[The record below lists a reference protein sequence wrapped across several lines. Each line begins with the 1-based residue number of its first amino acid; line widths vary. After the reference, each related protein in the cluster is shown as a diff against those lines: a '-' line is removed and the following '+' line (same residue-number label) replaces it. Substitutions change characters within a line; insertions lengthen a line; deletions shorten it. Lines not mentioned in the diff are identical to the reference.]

1 MLIVKDISK
10 NFGEF
15 KAINHLS
22 FEVKVGDVM
31 GFLGPNGAGKTT
43 SMRVIT
49 GYLRSDGGTVL
60 INNKDIEQDPIF
72 TKSMIGYL
80 PEGVPLY
87 LDFSP
92 YLYLDYVCQ
101 VRNIKNSSNAIKKVI
116 SDLQLEEVKD
126 VLNSLVN
133 FEKDFFIDLENI
145 FVCGDSAGGN
155 LATFLSISSR
165 DKKVIPI
172 RGQLLVYPCVDLT
185 LTMRSMDI
193 FLEGMTLTF
202 DTMDYFVKHYLN
214 SSNDAVNWEASPL
227 FAKNLHNLPETFIFA
242 AGLDPLLDEGMAY
255 ASRLKTFSNKVT
267 YKLYPGQIHG
277 FLSNSAHFPKAAEC
291 IKEIGKAANSMVLNK
306 RG

>member
-49 GYLRSDGGTVL
+49 GYLRSDGGSVL

-101 VRNIKNSSNAIKKVI
+101 VRNIKNPSSSIKKVI
-116 SDLQLEEVKD
+116 NDLQLEEVKD
-126 VLNSLVN
+126 VPI
-133 FEKDFFIDLENI
+133 E
-145 FVCGDSAGGN
+145 
-155 LATFLSISSR
+155 TLSKGFKRRVGIAQALIHNP
-165 DKKVIPI
+165 K
-172 RGQLLVYPCVDLT
+172 LLILDEPTD
-185 LTMRSMDI
+185 
-193 FLEGMTLTF
+193 
-202 DTMDYFVKHYLN
+202 
-214 SSNDAVNWEASPL
+214 
-227 FAKNLHNLPETFIFA
+227 
-242 AGLDPLLDEGMAY
+242 GLDPLQKFEVRKLIKNLSKTKAIIISTHILDEVPEVCNKCLIINNGEKVFEGTPTQ
-255 ASRLKTFSNKVT
+255 LKR
-267 YKLYPGQIHG
+267 KL
-277 FLSNSAHFPKAAEC
+277 
-291 IKEIGKAANSMVLNK
+291 GKSLDEKFRKLVS
-306 RG
+306 

>member
-49 GYLRSDGGTVL
+49 GYLRSDGGSVL

-101 VRNIKNSSNAIKKVI
+101 VRNIKNPTSAIKKVI
-116 SDLQLEEVKD
+116 NDLQLEEVKD
-126 VLNSLVN
+126 VPI
-133 FEKDFFIDLENI
+133 E
-145 FVCGDSAGGN
+145 
-155 LATFLSISSR
+155 TLSKGFKRRVGIAQALIHNP
-165 DKKVIPI
+165 K
-172 RGQLLVYPCVDLT
+172 LLILDEPTD
-185 LTMRSMDI
+185 
-193 FLEGMTLTF
+193 
-202 DTMDYFVKHYLN
+202 
-214 SSNDAVNWEASPL
+214 
-227 FAKNLHNLPETFIFA
+227 
-242 AGLDPLLDEGMAY
+242 GLDPLQKFEVRKLIKNLSKTKAIIISTHILDEVPEVCNKCLIINNGEKVFEGTPTQ
-255 ASRLKTFSNKVT
+255 LKR
-267 YKLYPGQIHG
+267 KL
-277 FLSNSAHFPKAAEC
+277 
-291 IKEIGKAANSMVLNK
+291 GKSLDEKFRKLVS
-306 RG
+306 

>member
-49 GYLRSDGGTVL
+49 GYLRSDGGIVL

-101 VRNIKNSSNAIKKVI
+101 VRNIKNSSKAIKKVI

-126 VLNSLVN
+126 VPI
-133 FEKDFFIDLENI
+133 E
-145 FVCGDSAGGN
+145 
-155 LATFLSISSR
+155 TLSKGFKRRVGIAQALIHNP
-165 DKKVIPI
+165 K
-172 RGQLLVYPCVDLT
+172 LLILDEPTD
-185 LTMRSMDI
+185 
-193 FLEGMTLTF
+193 
-202 DTMDYFVKHYLN
+202 
-214 SSNDAVNWEASPL
+214 
-227 FAKNLHNLPETFIFA
+227 
-242 AGLDPLLDEGMAY
+242 GLDPLQKFEVRKLIKNLSKTKAIIISTHILDEVPEVCNKCLIINNGEKVFEGTPTQ
-255 ASRLKTFSNKVT
+255 LKR
-267 YKLYPGQIHG
+267 KL
-277 FLSNSAHFPKAAEC
+277 
-291 IKEIGKAANSMVLNK
+291 GKSLDEKFRKLVS
-306 RG
+306 

>member
-15 KAINHLS
+15 KAINRLS

-49 GYLRSDGGTVL
+49 GFLRSDEGSVL

-72 TKSMIGYL
+72 TKSLIGYL

-101 VRNIKNSSNAIKKVI
+101 VRKIKNSSNAIKKVI

-126 VLNSLVN
+126 VPI
-133 FEKDFFIDLENI
+133 E
-145 FVCGDSAGGN
+145 
-155 LATFLSISSR
+155 TLSKGFKRRVGIAQALIHNP
-165 DKKVIPI
+165 K
-172 RGQLLVYPCVDLT
+172 LLILDEPTD
-185 LTMRSMDI
+185 
-193 FLEGMTLTF
+193 
-202 DTMDYFVKHYLN
+202 
-214 SSNDAVNWEASPL
+214 
-227 FAKNLHNLPETFIFA
+227 
-242 AGLDPLLDEGMAY
+242 GLDPLQKFEVRKLIKNLSKTKAIIISTHILDEVPEVCNKCLIINNGEKVFEGTPTQ
-255 ASRLKTFSNKVT
+255 LKR
-267 YKLYPGQIHG
+267 KL
-277 FLSNSAHFPKAAEC
+277 
-291 IKEIGKAANSMVLNK
+291 GKSLDEKFRKLVS
-306 RG
+306 

>member
-49 GYLRSDGGTVL
+49 GYLRSDGGIVL

-72 TKSMIGYL
+72 TKSMVGYL

-101 VRNIKNSSNAIKKVI
+101 VRNIKNSSKAIKKVI

-126 VLNSLVN
+126 VPI
-133 FEKDFFIDLENI
+133 E
-145 FVCGDSAGGN
+145 
-155 LATFLSISSR
+155 TLSKGFKRRVGIAQALIHNP
-165 DKKVIPI
+165 K
-172 RGQLLVYPCVDLT
+172 LLILDEPTD
-185 LTMRSMDI
+185 
-193 FLEGMTLTF
+193 
-202 DTMDYFVKHYLN
+202 
-214 SSNDAVNWEASPL
+214 
-227 FAKNLHNLPETFIFA
+227 
-242 AGLDPLLDEGMAY
+242 GLDPLQKFEVRKLIKNLSKTKAIIISTHILDEVPEVCNKCLIINNGEKVFEGTPTQ
-255 ASRLKTFSNKVT
+255 LKR
-267 YKLYPGQIHG
+267 KL
-277 FLSNSAHFPKAAEC
+277 
-291 IKEIGKAANSMVLNK
+291 GKSLDEKFRKLVS
-306 RG
+306 

>member
-101 VRNIKNSSNAIKKVI
+101 VRNIKNSSKAIKKVI
-116 SDLQLEEVKD
+116 GDLQLEEVKD
-126 VLNSLVN
+126 VPI
-133 FEKDFFIDLENI
+133 E
-145 FVCGDSAGGN
+145 
-155 LATFLSISSR
+155 TLSKGFKRRVGIAQALIHNP
-165 DKKVIPI
+165 K
-172 RGQLLVYPCVDLT
+172 LLILDEPTD
-185 LTMRSMDI
+185 
-193 FLEGMTLTF
+193 
-202 DTMDYFVKHYLN
+202 
-214 SSNDAVNWEASPL
+214 
-227 FAKNLHNLPETFIFA
+227 
-242 AGLDPLLDEGMAY
+242 GLDPLQKFEVRKLIKNLSKTKAIIISTHILDEVPEVCNKCLIINNGEKVFEGTPTQ
-255 ASRLKTFSNKVT
+255 LKR
-267 YKLYPGQIHG
+267 KL
-277 FLSNSAHFPKAAEC
+277 
-291 IKEIGKAANSMVLNK
+291 GKSLDEKFRKLVS
-306 RG
+306 

>member
-101 VRNIKNSSNAIKKVI
+101 VRNIKNSSKAIKKVI

-126 VLNSLVN
+126 VPI
-133 FEKDFFIDLENI
+133 E
-145 FVCGDSAGGN
+145 
-155 LATFLSISSR
+155 TLSKGFKRRVGIAQALIHNP
-165 DKKVIPI
+165 K
-172 RGQLLVYPCVDLT
+172 LLILDEPTD
-185 LTMRSMDI
+185 
-193 FLEGMTLTF
+193 
-202 DTMDYFVKHYLN
+202 
-214 SSNDAVNWEASPL
+214 
-227 FAKNLHNLPETFIFA
+227 
-242 AGLDPLLDEGMAY
+242 GLDPLQKFEVRKLIKNLSKTKAIIISTHILDEVREVCNKCLIINNGEKVFEGTPTQ
-255 ASRLKTFSNKVT
+255 LKR
-267 YKLYPGQIHG
+267 KL
-277 FLSNSAHFPKAAEC
+277 
-291 IKEIGKAANSMVLNK
+291 GKSLDEKFRKLVS
-306 RG
+306 